1 MAARPM
7 MQLQPSPAANAA
19 FSSAAV
25 VQISRVPSRLIV
37 RERVASWRDAV
48 LCRLDDLVKLPFGWD
63 GYRAE
68 PVRFWNVSYASRLLE
83 AVCGDDAPEPQI
95 VPGSSGDLQIE
106 WHTLRGDIEL
116 HIRAPRCPRMALRFH
131 YRAGRRGGC
140 AGRSPSSRR
149 SSGSDR
155 SRHPPGC
162 RPS

>member
-1 MAARPM
+1 M

-37 RERVASWRDAV
+37 REPVASWRDAV
-48 LCRLDDLVKLPFGWD
+48 LCHLDDLVKLPFGWD

-68 PVRFWNVSYASRLLE
+68 PVRFWNASYALGLLE

-116 HIRAPRCPRMALRFH
+116 HIRAPNDVLAWHCDSTTGPEGEEVALTNDFLDVVGWIERLAEH
-131 YRAGRRGGC
+131 SGA
-140 AGRSPSSRR
+140 RSAAA
-149 SSGSDR
+149 
-155 SRHPPGC
+155 
-162 RPS
+162 